1 MDFNKF
7 FGDAAGAIGIGSGIG
22 GLFSNNDPTR
32 GVGKYYDQIPGAIN
46 PYYNPY
52 FQAGKNTLP
61 GLQNTYGQ
69 LTNNPGEFLNNIGA
83 NYHQSPGFQFALK
96 QALGGANR
104 AAAAGGM
111 AGSPENEQQNMS
123 IATGLADQDY
133 NNWLG
138 KATGLFGEGLNGQQ
152 NLAGMGFQAGN
163 SMAEQIAQA
172 LAQRGNLQYASNV
185 GQNQARGSALD
196 NIFGGAASLAAFGG
210 L

>member
-7 FGDAAGAIGIGSGIG
+7 LGEGLGLGGIGAGIG

-32 GVGKYYDQIPGAIN
+32 GVEKYYDQIPGAIS
-46 PYYNPY
+46 PYYDPY
-52 FQAGKNTLP
+52 FQVGKNTLP

-69 LTNNPGEFLNNIGA
+69 LTNNPGEFLNNIGS
-83 NYHQSPGFQFALK
+83 NYHQSPGFQFALQ
-96 QALGGANR
+96 QALQGANH
-104 AAAAGGM
+104 ASAAGGM
-111 AGSPENEQQNMS
+111 AGSPQNQQQNMG
-123 IATGLADQDY
+123 IATNLANQDY

-138 KATGLFGEGLNGQQ
+138 QATGLFGEGLNGQQ

-196 NIFGGAASLAAFGG
+196 NIFGGAATLGAF